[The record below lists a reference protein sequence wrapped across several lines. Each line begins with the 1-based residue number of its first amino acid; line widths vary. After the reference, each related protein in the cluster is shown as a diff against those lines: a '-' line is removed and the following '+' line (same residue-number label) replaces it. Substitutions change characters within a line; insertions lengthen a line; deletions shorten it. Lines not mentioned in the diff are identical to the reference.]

1 MARNLTRTR
10 GRKGKRGE
18 SSPSQEENEFLDLV
32 IGSFE
37 FHLNISYSET
47 TLKKLVVFSALSL
60 GMWQVK
66 KQNLNCILP
75 LNVLPQVAREFVQTL
90 YVCVP
95 DEAAP
100 CGVPDHSRCDLIGRS
115 DFGCHRSVLG
125 RKALQKRVEVGSRE
139 KSTDFSCTWY

>member
-1 MARNLTRTR
+1 M
-10 GRKGKRGE
+10 
-18 SSPSQEENEFLDLV
+18 

-60 GMWQVK
+60 GMWQVTLISETVK

-115 DFGCHRSVLG
+115 DLGCHRSVLG
-125 RKALQKRVEVGSRE
+125 RKALQK
-139 KSTDFSCTWY
+139 